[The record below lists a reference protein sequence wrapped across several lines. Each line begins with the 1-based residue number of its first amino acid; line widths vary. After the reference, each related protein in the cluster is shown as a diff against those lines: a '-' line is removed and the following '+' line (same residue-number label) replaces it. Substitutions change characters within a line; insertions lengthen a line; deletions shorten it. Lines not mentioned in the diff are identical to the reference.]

1 MPVANIHEVMQ
12 AASREIPRNVVVT
25 KRGTPEEGYSRFP
38 GISGTAGS
46 SGVIRLGDLVPRV
59 PEEGTR
65 MVSQPAGEEES
76 LAAALARSSRFL
88 QAGARFIPIDTAPVA
103 NATEGAIPL
112 WSRAG
117 SFTVVNGAS
126 FSAADELNPLV
137 ASSLPVSSEQINIDL
152 MESYGV
158 RFELSRRT
166 QKDMTGAEL
175 NARLVNAIT
184 FGIARAVDNI
194 ALDTL
199 AAKLLEAGGGAAMPT
214 YSLSAAASKGLR
226 FRELAAIIGTS
237 GAGATVTDGVLRVS
251 GTPAELT
258 GEHSGTFIGAFDRA
272 AVAVMDDVRVLVER
286 LDVNGAM
293 AVTCWLDAMALVP
306 DPGFFWSV
314 E

>member
-1 MPVANIHEVMQ
+1 MAYADIHEVIK
-12 AASREIPRNVVVT
+12 AASREMPRNLVVT
-25 KRGTPEEGYSRFP
+25 KRGTPDEGYSRFS
-38 GISGTAGS
+38 GISGAAGS
-46 SGVIRLGDLVPRV
+46 SGVIRLVDLVPRV

-88 QAGARFIPIDTAPVA
+88 QAGARFIPVDTAPAA
-103 NATEGAIPL
+103 NATEGPIPL

-117 SFTVVNGAS
+117 SFTVVNGAD
-126 FSAADELNPLV
+126 FAIGDELNPLS

-184 FGIARAVDNI
+184 FGIARAVEKI
-194 ALDTL
+194 ALGTL
-199 AAKLLEAGGGAAMPT
+199 ADKLLEAGGGTTMPT
-214 YSLSAAASKGLR
+214 YSLSAAAAKGLR
-226 FRELAAIIGTS
+226 FGELAAIIGTS
-237 GAGATVTDGVLRVS
+237 GTGATITDGVLRVS
-251 GTPAELT
+251 GVPAELT
-258 GEHSGTFIGAFDRA
+258 GEHSATFVGAFDRA

-293 AVTCWLDAMALVP
+293 AVTCWFDAMALVP
-306 DPGFFWSV
+306 DTGFFWSV